1 MKEPLDEWIEI
12 KGNYTWF
19 EYKSNLF
26 NKIKEKINMRKQEI
40 EFRDPVVQ
48 SVVNK
53 FVDRSDVGF
62 AKYGKTMR
70 DDKSDVFVWL
80 NHLQEELMDA
90 TLYLQRLKE
99 EISDLREEKALINE
113 LNEIDI
119 IDEFIFLPKK
129 KEKKVK
135 VKKYSEQKLGRG
147 DHFSFTIDEPDHK
160 DWKDILDQSPLY
172 SISEFF
178 RPTCTTTT
186 MPDAQDK

>member
-1 MKEPLDEWIEI
+1 
-12 KGNYTWF
+12 
-19 EYKSNLF
+19 
-26 NKIKEKINMRKQEI
+26 MRKQEI

-119 IDEFIFLPKK
+119 IDEFVFLPKK

-135 VKKYSEQKLGRG
+135 QKKSLEQKLGRG
-147 DHFSFTIDEPDHK
+147 DHFNFTIDEPRYQRTLSTSAFLALHPEDN
-160 DWKDILDQSPLY
+160 D
-172 SISEFF
+172 
-178 RPTCTTTT
+178 
-186 MPDAQDK
+186 

>member
-1 MKEPLDEWIEI
+1 
-12 KGNYTWF
+12 
-19 EYKSNLF
+19 
-26 NKIKEKINMRKQEI
+26 MRKQEI

-62 AKYGKTMR
+62 AKYGTTMR

-113 LNEIDI
+113 LNDIDV
-119 IDEFIFLPKK
+119 IDEFVFIPKK
-129 KEKKVK
+129 KEKKMK
-135 VKKYSEQKLGRG
+135 RKKSSGPKPGRG
-147 DHFSFTIDEPDHK
+147 DHFTFTIDEPK
-160 DWKDILDQSPLY
+160 YNRTIS
-172 SISEFF
+172 SIAASHLFQNE
-178 RPTCTTTT
+178 
-186 MPDAQDK
+186 KN